1 MRKLF
6 EDLRKDIAAESKE
19 HREIPL
25 SYAAGFAIASDYPGK
40 TMREL
45 FNDAD
50 KNMYINKNHVKR
62 EEALEEKRLNY
73 QLLKL
78 LNQHG
83 KNFLDCLYCDAK
95 LDTYRVIRSSENF
108 FLALDGAYSS
118 AVEQIVQEKI
128 GKDEQKNIWKRLQIT
143 RLQEKMKEKQD
154 VQEYQYDMQEEGFY
168 KRMTLIPVD
177 WDEDKKL
184 HHFLLA
190 FEIIRKGADNQTGAR
205 EQLQVYYEQLKQS
218 IIENDSYVDALL
230 ELSDVIYTV
239 NLKTDILERN
249 IILKGKEQKNKEL
262 FLDYPLPCN
271 YQDYCAEYE
280 KKVTKETKAEY
291 NMTND
296 TKKLLERYN
305 NGDTNISVEY
315 CFHEDD
321 GSIRW
326 VQKTIL
332 MTQIVVYDEETMSEI
347 PTVYAITLLQ
357 DTSQRHKQE
366 ELEHARLQAAFDE
379 MRTASQAKTD
389 FLSRMSHDIRTP
401 LNGIIGL
408 LNINEKH
415 FDDQKLVL
423 ENHKKMETAAKH
435 LLSLINDVLQ
445 MSKIEE
451 GQITLAHQEITVK
464 KLMREVETMI
474 RERVLEAGIRWNYE
488 EDNIDDRYSYV
499 YASPLHLRQ
508 ILLNIYGNCIKYNHP
523 GGTIST
529 KMEQMDVHDKI
540 CTYRWT
546 IKDTGIG
553 ISKDYIDHIFEPFSQ
568 EKTDAR
574 SVYQGTG
581 LGMSIVKGLV
591 EQMHGE
597 IKVTSEKG
605 MGSTFVI
612 TIPFEIAQKKEQPV
626 AEKIV
631 EQADIRG
638 LNLLVAED
646 NQLNAEII
654 QTLLTD
660 DGANVT
666 VVEDGQQAVDQFK
679 NAPQGTFDAILMDIM
694 MPVMDG
700 LTATK
705 EIRSIKRDDAAQI
718 PIIAMTANAFEEDAK
733 KCFAAG
739 MNAHLA
745 KPFQIDKV
753 EKTLV
758 QCIHKSI

>member
-1 MRKLF
+1 M
-6 EDLRKDIAAESKE
+6 
-19 HREIPL
+19 
-25 SYAAGFAIASDYPGK
+25 
-40 TMREL
+40 
-45 FNDAD
+45 
-50 KNMYINKNHVKR
+50 
-62 EEALEEKRLNY
+62 
-73 QLLKL
+73 
-78 LNQHG
+78 
-83 KNFLDCLYCDAK
+83 
-95 LDTYRVIRSSENF
+95 IR
-108 FLALDGAYSS
+108 
-118 AVEQIVQEKI
+118 
-128 GKDEQKNIWKRLQIT
+128 
-143 RLQEKMKEKQD
+143 
-154 VQEYQYDMQEEGFY
+154 
-168 KRMTLIPVD
+168 
-177 WDEDKKL
+177 
-184 HHFLLA
+184 
-190 FEIIRKGADNQTGAR
+190 
-205 EQLQVYYEQLKQS
+205 
-218 IIENDSYVDALL
+218 
-230 ELSDVIYTV
+230 
-239 NLKTDILERN
+239 
-249 IILKGKEQKNKEL
+249 
-262 FLDYPLPCN
+262 
-271 YQDYCAEYE
+271 
-280 KKVTKETKAEY
+280 
-291 NMTND
+291 
-296 TKKLLERYN
+296 KKLLERYK

-347 PTVYAITLLQ
+347 PTVYAIMLLQ

-464 KLMREVETMI
+464 KLMREVEAMI
-474 RERVLEAGIRWNYE
+474 RERVVEAGIRWNYE
-488 EDNIDDRYSYV
+488 EDNTDDRYPYI

-523 GGTIST
+523 GGIIST
-529 KMEQMDVHDKI
+529 KVERMDVHDKI

-626 AEKIV
+626 DEKMV

-679 NAPQGTFDAILMDIM
+679 NVPQGTFDAILMDIM

-700 LTATK
+700 LAATK

-753 EKTLV
+753 EKTIV
-758 QCIHKSI
+758 QCIHKNMIKEN

>member
-1 MRKLF
+1 M
-6 EDLRKDIAAESKE
+6 
-19 HREIPL
+19 
-25 SYAAGFAIASDYPGK
+25 
-40 TMREL
+40 
-45 FNDAD
+45 
-50 KNMYINKNHVKR
+50 KR

-108 FLALDGAYSS
+108 FLASDGAYSS

-128 GKDEQKNIWKRLQIT
+128 GKDEQKNIRESLQIT

-154 VQEYQYDMQEEGFY
+154 VQEYKYDMQEEGFY

-190 FEIIRKGADNQTGAR
+190 FEMIRKGADNQTGAR
-205 EQLQVYYEQLKQS
+205 EQLQIYYEQLKQS

-262 FLDYPLPCN
+262 FLDYPLPCD

-296 TKKLLERYN
+296 TKKLLERYK

-379 MRTASQAKTD
+379 MRSASQAKTD

-474 RERVLEAGIRWNYE
+474 GERVVEAGIRWNYE
-488 EDNIDDRYSYV
+488 EDNTDDRYPYV

-529 KMEQMDVHDKI
+529 KVERMDVHDKI

-626 AEKIV
+626 DEKMV

-679 NAPQGTFDAILMDIM
+679 NVPQGTFDAILMDIM

-745 KPFQIDKV
+745 KPFQIDEV

-758 QCIHKSI
+758 QCIHKSMIKENKSSRNRRCNG